1 MFITHQNNYIL
12 TESEYNTYTE
22 ILKNTIDEF
31 IKIYNNLYFK
41 INNVYDYYYSN
52 IGAYNYDKETL
63 KIFKSINI
71 KAKDLKI
78 IYTKN
83 INNKCIPVFYKYL
96 VILGK
101 HYGIK
106 FNIYPF
112 HKFYNLYNFGENND
126 DIVVVAKIVNNYK
139 FQKHNIENT
148 NHENIKKLIK

>member
-1 MFITHQNNYIL
+1 MFITNHNNYVL
-12 TESEYNTYTE
+12 TENEYNTYAD

-31 IKIYNNLYFK
+31 ITIYNNLYFK

-52 IGAYNYDKETL
+52 KGAHSYDKETL
-63 KIFKSINI
+63 NNLKSIND

-78 IYTKN
+78 IYTEN
-83 INNKCIPVFYKYL
+83 INNKCIPVFYKFL

-101 HYGIK
+101 YYGIK

-112 HKFYNLYNFGENND
+112 HKYYNLIDFGENND

-139 FQKHNIENT
+139 FQKHNLENT
-148 NHENIKKLIK
+148 NPENIKKLIK